1 MSWWRRRRPP
11 VAESPSGARTIA
23 YALFEPADL
32 SANERFVFDKYLLG
46 VYFNARMNRLLY
58 PGWRTVVY
66 AGERLLERHAGY
78 FGGIAATCGHHTVAF
93 VGRSAAAPLWELVL
107 SRMAPLFDG
116 ETALLLCRDLDS
128 IATYREAQA
137 VAEWIESG
145 AACHAII
152 DNVMHLDPLM
162 AGMCGF
168 DVAKFRALCPEYDA
182 FESLVRGFDLS
193 WRGSDQRL
201 LRDRVWPKLRANA
214 LAHCLEG
221 RGPADAATVK
231 KEIDNREL
239 PGVRSE
245 LWESNLVVAFI
256 GQAGVNEM
264 ELLRFFRRHDEQ
276 QKFYAFEDA
285 NADICY
291 WRR

>member
-1 MSWWRRRRPP
+1 LSWWRRGR
-11 VAESPSGARTIA
+11 AAIEESPNGARTIA
-23 YALFEPADL
+23 YSLFEPADL
-32 SANERFVFDKYLLG
+32 SGNERFVFDKYLLG

-58 PGWRTVVY
+58 PGWRTVLY
-66 AGERLLERHAGY
+66 ADERLLERHGSY
-78 FGGIAATCGHHTVAF
+78 FDDIAETCGRTAVDF
-93 VGRSAAAPLWELVL
+93 VGRSADAPLWELVL

-116 ETALLLCRDLDS
+116 TTARLLCRDLDS

-137 VAEWIESG
+137 VAEWIQSG
-145 AACHAII
+145 TACHAIS

-168 DVAKFRALCPEYDA
+168 DVAQFRAVCPEYDG

-201 LRDRVWPKLRANA
+201 LRERVWPRCRARA
-214 LAHCLEG
+214 LAHCLDG
-221 RGPADAATVK
+221 RAGADAAIVRR
-231 KEIDNREL
+231 EIEPREL
-239 PGVRSE
+239 PGVRTE
-245 LWESNLVVAFI
+245 LWESNLVVGFI

-264 ELLRFFRRHDEQ
+264 EILRFFRRHDDDAR
-276 QKFYAFEDA
+276 FYEFEDA
-285 NADICY
+285 HADICY